1 MEKEKRIKVK
11 SRTGEEVEILGGA
24 YEPGTPEL
32 GDRVDWRS
40 KLKARDD
47 ILKYIKTA
55 HRYWY
60 SKDWYGSEKRK
71 NPA

>member
-1 MEKEKRIKVK
+1 MEKNKKVKVK
-11 SRTGEEVEILGGA
+11 SRTGEEVEIIGGT
-24 YEPGTPEL
+24 YEAGKPTFGERLNWLANLTTREE
-32 GDRVDWRS
+32 
-40 KLKARDD
+40 K
-47 ILKYIKTA
+47 LKYIKTA